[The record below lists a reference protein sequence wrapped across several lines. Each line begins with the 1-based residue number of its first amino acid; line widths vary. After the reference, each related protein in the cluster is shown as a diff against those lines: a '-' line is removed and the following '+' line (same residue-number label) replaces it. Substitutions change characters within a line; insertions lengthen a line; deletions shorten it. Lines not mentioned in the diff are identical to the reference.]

1 MSPTGRPAPGRLW
14 AYSGPVFDIGLGELL
29 VLGLFAL
36 LVFGPDKLPGAAAS
50 AGKFVS
56 KARETVGQ
64 AKQQISD
71 SADLKSMQGDLQS
84 LADLHPKRIM
94 SSLADTPSAASK
106 PAASKPATPIDPN
119 AT

>member
-1 MSPTGRPAPGRLW
+1 M
-14 AYSGPVFDIGLGELL
+14 FDIGLGELL
-29 VLGLFAL
+29 VLGWFAL
-36 LVFGPDKLPGAAAS
+36 VVFGPDKLPGAASS
-50 AGKFVS
+50 AGKFVA

-94 SSLADTPSAASK
+94 SSLADAPAPAPKPASA
-106 PAASKPATPIDPN
+106 PAASPIDPN